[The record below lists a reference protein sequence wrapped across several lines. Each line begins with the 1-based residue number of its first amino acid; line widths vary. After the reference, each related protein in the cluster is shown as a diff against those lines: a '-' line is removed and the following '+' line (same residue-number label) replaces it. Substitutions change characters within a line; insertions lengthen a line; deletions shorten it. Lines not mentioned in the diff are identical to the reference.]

1 MCGRVR
7 SCAVSTAEI
16 GLDSPGV
23 ESNERLDEQDEDDEA
38 RETQRSVP
46 CSGICIDDDDGGD
59 DGDDDDE
66 EEERNMRAHTSVV
79 A

>member
-1 MCGRVR
+1 MR
-7 SCAVSTAEI
+7 SCVVSTAEI
-16 GLDSPGV
+16 GLDAPGV

-38 RETQRSVP
+38 RESQRSVP
-46 CSGICIDDDDGGD
+46 CSGICIDDDGGD
-59 DGDDDDE
+59 DDEE

>member
-1 MCGRVR
+1 MCTCGR
-7 SCAVSTAEI
+7 AVSTAEI

-66 EEERNMRAHTSVV
+66 EERNMRAHTSVV